1 MFLALLLFAHGTP
14 MLQAGDEMGRTQQG
28 NNNAYCQ
35 DNEIS
40 WLDWDA
46 LTAPAGDELCR
57 FTARLLAI
65 RRSWTA
71 LRGGPFMHGHT
82 ELLPGIRDIAWYD
95 ENGNELSPD
104 DWNNPEGR
112 LLALRRAARSG
123 ADRAGPVGVTLLLI
137 NGSAAAGTRLAHG
150 RRQRGPGGRGD

>member
-1 MFLALLLFAHGTP
+1 
-14 MLQAGDEMGRTQQG
+14 
-28 NNNAYCQ
+28 
-35 DNEIS
+35 
-40 WLDWDA
+40 
-46 LTAPAGDELCR
+46 
-57 FTARLLAI
+57 
-65 RRSWTA
+65 
-71 LRGGPFMHGHT
+71 MHGHT

-137 NGSAAAGTRLAHG
+137 NGSAEDRDFSLPQPELAW
-150 RRQRGPGGRGD
+150 RMVVDSADPGGRGD